1 MPHRQLLREIESG
14 KFRPVY
20 LLHGEEP
27 FFSDVVA
34 EALER
39 HVVEESM
46 RDFNLTVVYGREATV
61 DQVLEAARRFPMMA
75 ERQLVVVREAQDW
88 PAWRRSEDMARLEA
102 YVESPASG
110 TVLVFNFRGK
120 KADGR
125 LKAVKAIA
133 ARGIVFLSEK
143 VRESKLPEWIVGHVQ
158 SAGLRIGGPASV
170 VLADALGTDLQ
181 KIANEVA
188 KLRIVLP
195 AGAEVTPEVIE
206 EHIGISKEFN
216 VFELQNAL
224 ASKDIGRASRIVNYF
239 EANPKDHPVAMVA
252 PVLAS
257 FFAKLYIYHG
267 LKDKS
272 QGPAAAAM
280 GCPPFAVRSFAEA
293 ARHYPVA
300 KVGRIFGYLREADR
314 KSKGQGNATVEDG
327 MLLREAVFKILH

>member
-39 HVVEESM
+39 HVVEEAM

-170 VLADALGTDLQ
+170 VLADA
-181 KIANEVA
+181 
-188 KLRIVLP
+188 
-195 AGAEVTPEVIE
+195 
-206 EHIGISKEFN
+206 
-216 VFELQNAL
+216 
-224 ASKDIGRASRIVNYF
+224 
-239 EANPKDHPVAMVA
+239 
-252 PVLAS
+252 
-257 FFAKLYIYHG
+257 
-267 LKDKS
+267 
-272 QGPAAAAM
+272 
-280 GCPPFAVRSFAEA
+280 
-293 ARHYPVA
+293 
-300 KVGRIFGYLREADR
+300 
-314 KSKGQGNATVEDG
+314 
-327 MLLREAVFKILH
+327 